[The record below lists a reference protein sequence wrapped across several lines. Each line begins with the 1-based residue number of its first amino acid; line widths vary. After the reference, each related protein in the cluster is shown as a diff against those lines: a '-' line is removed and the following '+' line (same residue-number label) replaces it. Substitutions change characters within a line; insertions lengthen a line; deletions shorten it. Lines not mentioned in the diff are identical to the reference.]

1 MIMCTCED
9 NFVKSPTGRNH
20 PRWSKSDKSFVIDCD
35 PRVRERLMAPDLW
48 LLNKRSTGSG
58 LFSSWWKTHCSLS
71 LWQINRLS
79 QLKQSLL
86 VLVEWISETCLVV
99 QSMLLSCVERE
110 QWMEVNR
117 SACSLFAFLIETTF
131 SSTFHLR
138 VTERGPLAQI
148 GKRTQNTHLKRV
160 LSTPKQEMHVKCKY
174 SEERLSFTWMIGRER
189 SFLGDQVVL
198 ESAPKR
204 NVWNDFVPPLPRS

>member
-35 PRVRERLMAPDLW
+35 PRVRDGERLMAPDLW

-58 LFSSWWKTHCSLS
+58 LFSSWWKTHFSLS
-71 LWQINRLS
+71 LWQISRLS

-110 QWMEVNR
+110 QWMEVIR

-160 LSTPKQEMHVKCKY
+160 LSTPKQEMHEKCKY
-174 SEERLSFTWMIGRER
+174 KN
-189 SFLGDQVVL
+189 
-198 ESAPKR
+198 SALHGWLVEKDR
-204 NVWNDFVPPLPRS
+204 F